1 MMISILTRIAIL
13 FVIIS
18 GFDRSLAFSP
28 LGYHNNIA
36 HTSVKSKLY
45 SSTISTA
52 TGEAD
57 RAFRLGI
64 QLEKAGLARAASAGT
79 LHVMHYSMQILSCQF
94 LKLSLD
100 IFSLH

>member
-1 MMISILTRIAIL
+1 MMISILTSITIL
-13 FVIIS
+13 SIIIS

-28 LGYHNNIA
+28 LGYHNIA
-36 HTSVKSKLY
+36 QTTRCKTSLY

-64 QLEKAGLARAASAGT
+64 QLEKAGLARAASAG
-79 LHVMHYSMQILSCQF
+79 
-94 LKLSLD
+94 KL
-100 IFSLH
+100 

>member
-1 MMISILTRIAIL
+1 MMISILTRITIL

-28 LGYHNNIA
+28 LGYHNNNNIA

-79 LHVMHYSMQILSCQF
+79 LCAR
-94 LKLSLD
+94 
-100 IFSLH
+100 

>member
-1 MMISILTRIAIL
+1 MMISILTRITIL

-36 HTSVKSKLY
+36 QTTRCKTSLH

-79 LHVMHYSMQILSCQF
+79 LCV
-94 LKLSLD
+94 
-100 IFSLH
+100 